1 MKIKGLNFF
10 LLQMKE
16 QITIAID
23 HKLELLCD
31 LICTDYHLT
40 FVFAWQNTIQSPMEI
55 VESGDLIAGGVNFK
69 RHARGSQREFPGKGL
84 HHDDSNSVRRDYNP
98 RIGRRR
104 RTCN

>member
-1 MKIKGLNFF
+1 
-10 LLQMKE
+10 MKE

-23 HKLELLCD
+23 HLTLFVKNFNAFLQLC
-31 LICTDYHLT
+31 
-40 FVFAWQNTIQSPMEI
+40 FAWQNTIQSPMEI

-69 RHARGSQREFPGKGL
+69 GHARGSQREFPGEGL

-104 RTCN
+104 RS